1 MIKKEKD
8 LQLLKK
14 DFKLGYALGGGAA
27 RGIAHIGVLK
37 ALEEHG
43 IKPDY
48 ISGTSAG
55 AAVGALYSAGISP
68 QHMYD
73 TVASMTRAD
82 WIKMLDLSL
91 FKNGL
96 MKGERLMKW
105 FKEFT
110 GGDINFNDL
119 RIPFA
124 AVSTDINNGEK
135 VILHNGSVWEAVRA
149 SISIPVIFSVV
160 EHSDRFLVDGGLS
173 EIVPVDTAKYM
184 GADFTLAVNVMPLSN
199 DRLISPEFIT
209 KSNKREN
216 RPGML
221 HVAMHVY
228 EISDARIITDSL
240 KHASFV
246 IEPDTSQI
254 GPADFKKAK
263 DCAEAGYV
271 AALANIETL
280 KNNLANFKPLK
291 ERGFQAVCPPQAPF
305 AII

>member
-1 MIKKEKD
+1 MQWPKRN
-8 LQLLKK
+8 
-14 DFKLGYALGGGAA
+14 FKFGYALGGGAA

-37 ALEEHG
+37 ALDECG

-55 AAVGALYSAGISP
+55 AIVGALYSAGISP
-68 QHMYD
+68 QYIYD
-73 TVASMTRAD
+73 VVTSMTRAD
-82 WIKMLDLSL
+82 WIKMMDLSL

-96 MKGERLMKW
+96 MKGERLMQW
-105 FKEFT
+105 LKEYT
-110 GGDINFNDL
+110 GGDIDFNNL
-119 RIPFA
+119 RIPFS
-124 AVSTDINNGEK
+124 AVATDINNGEK
-135 VILHNGSVWEAVRA
+135 VALNNGSVWDAVRA

-160 EHSDRFLVDGGLS
+160 ERNDRFLVDGGLS
-173 EIVPVDTAKYM
+173 ETVPVDTVKDM
-184 GADFTLAVNVMPLSN
+184 GADFTLAINVIPLSN

-209 KSNKREN
+209 KNNKHEN

-240 KHASFV
+240 KHANFV

-254 GPADFKKAK
+254 GPTDFKKAK
-263 DCAEAGYV
+263 ECADAGYV
-271 AALANIETL
+271 AAITNIDTL
-280 KNNLANFKPLK
+280 KKALATFQIKTIK
-291 ERGFQAVCPPQAPF
+291 EFRDVCPPQVPF